1 MTQSKLE
8 SAIETATT
16 VVIGFVV
23 SMAVWQFI
31 AGPLYDIPVT
41 FSQNLGITMIFTVSA
56 LIRGYIIRR
65 FFARGLKHWCEKA
78 VALLNRTGV

>member
-8 SAIETATT
+8 SAIETTTT

-31 AGPLYDIPVT
+31 AGPLYNIPVT

-65 FFARGLKHWCEKA
+65 FFARGLKHWVEK
-78 VALLNRTGV
+78 VATRFHDQNF